1 MHEPRLPL
9 LMTYEASGCLAVAG
23 LETAVGELREAE
35 GVAVVERSLLGVAH
49 PELDVVDA
57 NLQPVIDADKCTEC
71 VGAFDTPKCV
81 EICPVEGC
89 IVIDPNHTESRE
101 ELVAKYERL
110 H

>member
-1 MHEPRLPL
+1 MAMLIVEECISCSACEPECPN
-9 LMTYEASGCLAVAG
+9 EAITQGDSIY
-23 LETAVGELREAE
+23 
-35 GVAVVERSLLGVAH
+35 
-49 PELDVVDA
+49 
-57 NLQPVIDADKCTEC
+57 VIDADKCTEC